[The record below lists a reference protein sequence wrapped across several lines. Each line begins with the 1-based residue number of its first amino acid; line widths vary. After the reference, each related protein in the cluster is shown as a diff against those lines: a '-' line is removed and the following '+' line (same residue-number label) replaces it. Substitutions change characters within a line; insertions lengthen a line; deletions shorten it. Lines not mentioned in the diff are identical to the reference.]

1 MLKSDD
7 LLVFNCDRPDVWQIL
22 DAVMSFLPSVIIME
36 ETIATLGQLR
46 DLIYLTRIK

>member
-22 DAVMSFLPSVIIME
+22 DCYVVFAKRYNYGRNNCDTWSIERPHLF
-36 ETIATLGQLR
+36 
-46 DLIYLTRIK
+46 DKD